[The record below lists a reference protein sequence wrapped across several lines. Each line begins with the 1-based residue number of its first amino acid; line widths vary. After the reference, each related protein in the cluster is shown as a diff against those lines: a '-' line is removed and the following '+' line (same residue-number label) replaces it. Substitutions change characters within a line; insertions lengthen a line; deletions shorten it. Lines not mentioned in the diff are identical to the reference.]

1 MVEAPKPSPPA
12 RPDGVEAA
20 ERIEPKEG
28 VVIGG
33 WTLRRLLGK
42 GGMGQV
48 WKVDRPT
55 AAGPA
60 ELAVMKLPLS
70 NAVADHSTLRRA
82 GLEAKAMYLLQG
94 CPNIVQIKDVDV
106 HRGVLLYV
114 VMEYVHGADLG
125 EVIRVLRRRREKLAP
140 ETAAWIAGEIGA
152 GLKAIHNLVVAGV
165 PQNLRH
171 LDIALKNI
179 LVSTGGQ
186 VKIGDFGLAS
196 GIGDPDLT
204 NRGSYK
210 YMAPEHY
217 FGVPSQKS
225 DIFALGVVL
234 WELLER
240 DHYRFGTDAAELR
253 AEITAGKVR
262 EVRRTDV
269 SPQLAG
275 LVHDCLSHNEAARP
289 SIDQFMVRLERVPEY
304 RMQRTTVAELIA
316 RCFERLRTSG
326 HTEVIMQTIPAVTA
340 DIAGLM
346 AASEVL
352 IASGTTLELSEVFRG
367 VPKPKSA
374 PGYVSPTGGAAEAM
388 DGPAPP
394 GMFGAPEESDDAR
407 VEPVVAPVAPAPRF
421 DPPRLTPPVAM
432 PMPMATPTPVVPRRT
447 LPLDVEGDGLA
458 AFDPTTR
465 LPDGVDARVMGPS
478 PDGGIE
484 IHRPAT
490 PRHVPSE
497 LDPVIAVPAAA
508 AVATAPAV
516 AVAPAVVA
524 APVIT
529 VPDVTVPVDAPPA
542 FDAHGEPPWPL
553 LPDQRGDTGP
563 RPEPVLPTDR
573 LTGEEL
579 DGPPRPWRRRIL
591 LGAAAVSATL
601 VLGTVAALSLAA
613 WIGDGNGPAGSHAA
627 ATKRAA
633 EVRASQSG
641 GRLEAP
647 VPQSSERASGP
658 TLRPIESGVAIVPTQ
673 VNAESTD
680 AVESAGGDGMP
691 TPIVAPPVPAAE
703 PSAAPEPSALPP
715 AAPEPADTRASPG
728 AGVPAT
734 SELPPVAST
743 AKPKPKPKPAPV
755 VMVPVEV
762 RNSLI
767 KPGIEVM
774 IGKKKVTTTGSSRF
788 EIAAGRHRVKW
799 REAGTTA
806 WIDAGKFDLA
816 IKRSHLFVI
825 GKISYPHGV
834 RHVPQE
840 IR

>member
-1 MVEAPKPSPPA
+1 MVEGPESRAPAQPEGVEAP
-12 RPDGVEAA
+12 
-20 ERIEPKEG
+20 ERIVPKEG

-94 CPNIVQIKDVDV
+94 CPNILQIKDVGV

-171 LDIALKNI
+171 LDIALKNV

-196 GIGDPDLT
+196 GTGDPDLT

-225 DIFALGVVL
+225 DIYALGVVL

-240 DHYRFGTDAAELR
+240 DHYRFGTDAAQLR

-262 EVRRTDV
+262 QIRRTDV
-269 SPQLAG
+269 SPQLAA
-275 LVHDCLSHNEAARP
+275 LVHDCLSHDEAARP

-367 VPKPKSA
+367 VPKPRTA
-374 PGYVSPTGGAAEAM
+374 PGYVSPSGSAAEAM

-394 GMFGAPEESDDAR
+394 GMFGAPDESGESDDAR
-407 VEPVVAPVAPAPRF
+407 AEPARAPVAPAPRF
-421 DPPRLTPPVAM
+421 DPPR
-432 PMPMATPTPVVPRRT
+432 PTPAVRVPPRRT
-447 LPLDVEGDGLA
+447 LSLDVHGDGLA
-458 AFDPTTR
+458 ALDPTTR
-465 LPDGVDARVMGPS
+465 LPDGADALVMGAS
-478 PDGGIE
+478 PDGGVE
-484 IHRPAT
+484 VHRPGT
-490 PRHVPSE
+490 PRHAAADLGPVVA
-497 LDPVIAVPAAA
+497 DPMPAAA
-508 AVATAPAV
+508 AVVTAPAIAAASPV
-516 AVAPAVVA
+516 AA
-524 APVIT
+524 APVVA
-529 VPDVTVPVDAPPA
+529 VPEVTLPVAPPAA

-553 LPDQRGDTGP
+553 IPDQRGDTGP
-563 RPEPVLPTDR
+563 RPEAVLPTDR
-573 LTGEEL
+573 FTTEDLE
-579 DGPPRPWRRRIL
+579 GPSRPWRRRIL
-591 LGAAAVSATL
+591 FGAAAVSVTV
-601 VLGTVAALSLAA
+601 VLGTVSALLLVS
-613 WIGDGNGPAGSHAA
+613 WIGEGEGSDGSKTS
-627 ATKRAA
+627 ATTRAR
-633 EVRASQSG
+633 EVRASEG
-641 GRLEAP
+641 GRLALPAP
-647 VPQSSERASGP
+647 TTVEEPPPGP
-658 TLRPIESGVAIVPTQ
+658 TLRAIEPRV
-673 VNAESTD
+673 
-680 AVESAGGDGMP
+680 
-691 TPIVAPPVPAAE
+691 AAE
-703 PSAAPEPSALPP
+703 PATIEPRPAIEPLVAA
-715 AAPEPADTRASPG
+715 EPAVEPEVA
-728 AGVPAT
+728 PAIAPAPT
-734 SELPPVAST
+734 DVPPVASV
-743 AKPKPKPKPAPV
+743 AKAKAKPKPKPAPV

-762 RNSLI
+762 RNTLI

-774 IGKKKVTTTGSSRF
+774 IGKKKVTTTGSTRF

-799 REAGTTA
+799 REVGTTT

-816 IKRSHLFVI
+816 AKRSHLFVI

-840 IR
+840 LR